1 MIGVVRWVGTPRG
14 GGFERTLAW
23 GLLFQWDFPVFLN
36 VLSRVRLLATTWTV
50 ALQAPLS
57 RGFPRQD
64 YWNML
69 TISYSRGSF
78 QPRDRTWVSCVC
90 CSGRRS
96 LYQVCYLCSIESSP
110 ERKFSSAII
119 WKRPKPSPC
128 PSEGAGQLLG
138 PKQRCSACVE
148 SSTHLPPQT
157 CERCHPSRQKW
168 KAAET
173 TVTTRLSSGC
183 RKIWAMAEAQRLP
196 REIPVWRC
204 RWYAI

>member
-1 MIGVVRWVGTPRG
+1 MGLSCVPGCAQSCPTPCDHMDCSPPG
-14 GGFERTLAW
+14 SSLQGISSA
-23 GLLFQWDFPVFLN
+23 
-36 VLSRVRLLATTWTV
+36 RLL
-50 ALQAPLS
+50 
-57 RGFPRQD
+57 
-64 YWNML
+64 NML

-78 QPRDRTWVSCVC
+78 QPRDRTWVSCVS

-138 PKQRCSACVE
+138 PKQMWSACVE
-148 SSTHLPPQT
+148 PSTHLPPQT

>member
-50 ALQAPLS
+50 ALQAPL
-57 RGFPRQD
+57 
-64 YWNML
+64 
-69 TISYSRGSF
+69 SRGSF